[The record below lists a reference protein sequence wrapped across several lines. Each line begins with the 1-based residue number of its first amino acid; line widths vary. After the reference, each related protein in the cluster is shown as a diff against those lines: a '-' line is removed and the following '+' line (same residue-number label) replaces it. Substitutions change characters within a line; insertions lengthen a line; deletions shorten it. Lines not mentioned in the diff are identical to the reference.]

1 MSYTGVIELES
12 LDRDG
17 KKIPSNNPAA
27 ASPDAVPYVQLRYD
41 NFEDPNIIICTAV
54 TGENSTF
61 GFTIPDNLR
70 SWYFKLYTSTDN
82 VTFTEKKSWGGE
94 NGINFPI
101 AEGVAAS
108 DFNNGE
114 LPESNGTAWIAR
126 PKTDFPVLSAF
137 GDITIP
143 MKQSGAWVDAGAS
156 IPKVSNFTAN
166 TIPVRRNSSTVWN
179 SEKYPQRFRAY
190 IRYDGTNVIIV
201 NPATGATG
209 LTAFLENTIRE
220 YSGGAAQNPTAISR
234 SAPGVYTITFG
245 STGFGANAANIDF
258 RGQHVTDEFGLI
270 AGYVTTSIYSNT
282 GNSVMMLVYDNS
294 NTQADIINTYIPFFF
309 DVIT

>member
-1 MSYTGVIELES
+1 MIRETYTL
-12 LDRDG
+12 LRTRPDG
-17 KKIPSNNPAA
+17 PLQLANNPNADA
-27 ASPDAVPYVQLRYD
+27 PDYYIEAQLRYD
-41 NFEDPNIIICTAV
+41 DFEDPNIIVCTFV
-54 TGENSTF
+54 PGKNSTIQYV
-61 GFTIPDNLR
+61 IPTNLQG
-70 SWYFKLYTSTDN
+70 WAFKLFVSRDG
-82 VTFTEKKSWGGE
+82 VTFVEDASFGGE
-94 NGINFPI
+94 DGKEFPI

-209 LTAFLENTIRE
+209 LTAFLENTIRKD
-220 YSGGAAQNPTAISR
+220 SGGAAQNPTAISR

-245 STGFGANAANIDF
+245 STGVWSTAAKIDF
-258 RGQHVTDEFGLI
+258 RGQHVTDEFVLI

-282 GNSVMMLVYDNS
+282 GNSVTMLVYDNS